1 MSTKFPELFIV
12 SITPE
17 KETVTKI
24 LGVFIDE
31 KIIWK
36 DHINTITSKISE
48 SIDIRYRARLITFP
62 LYIVI

>member
-1 MSTKFPELFIV
+1 MSTKFPELFIF
-12 SITPE
+12 SITLE